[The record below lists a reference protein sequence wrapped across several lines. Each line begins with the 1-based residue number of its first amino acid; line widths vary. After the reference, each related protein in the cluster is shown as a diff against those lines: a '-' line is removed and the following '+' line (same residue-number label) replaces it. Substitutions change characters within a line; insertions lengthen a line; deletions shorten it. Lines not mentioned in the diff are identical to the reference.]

1 MERVVWPSENTAQR
15 ICGHGQVCV
24 SLEAGTVES
33 WETDAVGSA
42 EWKAS
47 WGA

>member
-1 MERVVWPSENTAQR
+1 MWPSENTAQC

-33 WETDAVGSA
+33 WETEAVGSA
-42 EWKAS
+42 GWKGGWRA
-47 WGA
+47 